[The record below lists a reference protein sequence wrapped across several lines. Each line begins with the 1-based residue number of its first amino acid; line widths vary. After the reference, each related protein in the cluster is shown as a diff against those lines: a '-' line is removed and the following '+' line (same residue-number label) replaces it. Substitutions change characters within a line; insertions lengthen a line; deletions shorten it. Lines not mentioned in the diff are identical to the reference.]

1 MIVTTGGRYN
11 DETLSKAKDIARRY
25 NIKFVMRKK
34 LAVEEMKTHYDD
46 DIIVVGNDEI
56 SISPKEKVAVK
67 YHPNF
72 ALVRAKRLLNKEKD
86 ALIEA
91 AELESG
97 MSFLDCTMGLAADS
111 VIASLAAGPAG
122 KVIALER
129 SFIIYLT
136 TREGLAS
143 YDTNIKEIDDAMRRV
158 ETIHQDY
165 TDYLKTC
172 SDNSFDIV
180 YFDPMFTSEI
190 SSSQSLRAIE
200 KVTHNESLN
209 KEAVDEAK
217 RVARRKV
224 VLKDHFRSTRFEE
237 FGFKQ
242 HIRKTSKVH
251 YGVISMNSEF
261 DF

>member
-1 MIVTTGGRYN
+1 
-11 DETLSKAKDIARRY
+11 
-25 NIKFVMRKK
+25 
-34 LAVEEMKTHYDD
+34 
-46 DIIVVGNDEI
+46 
-56 SISPKEKVAVK
+56 
-67 YHPNF
+67 
-72 ALVRAKRLLNKEKD
+72 
-86 ALIEA
+86 
-91 AELESG
+91 
-97 MSFLDCTMGLAADS
+97 MGLAADS

-224 VLKDHFRSTRFEE
+224 VLKDHLGAQDLKNLDLNSTLEKRV
-237 FGFKQ
+237 KY
-242 HIRKTSKVH
+242 ITV
-251 YGVISMNSEF
+251 
-261 DF
+261 